1 MPRKRTAPLP
11 PQTTTIPSGPIELS
25 PEARQLFDEISERW
39 DLHPAATAL
48 LRLVCEAITK
58 AGMAEAIVAEQGMV
72 LADGK
77 GGLKHHPLSLLA
89 RDYRQQAQSGLQKL
103 MVHLGS

>member
-11 PQTTTIPSGPIELS
+11 PTIPPIPSGQIELS
-25 PEARQLFDEISERW
+25 AEARQLFEEISDRW
-39 DLHPAATAL
+39 ELHPAAIAL

-58 AGMAEAIVAEQGMV
+58 AGMAEAVIAEQGMV

-77 GGLKHHPLSLLA
+77 GGLKHHPCSLLA
-89 RDYRQQAQSGLQKL
+89 RDYRAQAQSGLQKL
-103 MVHLGS
+103 MAHLGA

>member
-11 PQTTTIPSGPIELS
+11 PAGNPIPSGPIELS
-25 PEARQLFDEISERW
+25 PEARQLFEEISERW
-39 DLHPAATAL
+39 ELHPAATAL

-58 AGMAEAIVAEQGMV
+58 AGIAEQLVAEQGMV

-77 GGLKHHPLSLLA
+77 GGLKHHPCSLLA
-89 RDYRQQAQSGLQKL
+89 RDYRAQAQSGLQKL
-103 MVHLGS
+103 MAHLGG